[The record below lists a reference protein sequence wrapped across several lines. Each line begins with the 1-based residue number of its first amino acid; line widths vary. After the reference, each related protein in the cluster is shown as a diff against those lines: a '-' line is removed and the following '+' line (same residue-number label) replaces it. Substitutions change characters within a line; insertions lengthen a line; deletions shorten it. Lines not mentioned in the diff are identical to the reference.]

1 MKFEDE
7 LKDLEQ
13 EEVKSRHAF
22 KMLIDDLTAQT
33 EDSTARRDAKAQE
46 KAKTL
51 EAKAQA
57 ESDLAD
63 TTAAR
68 DADQKFLDDLTA
80 TCTQK
85 ASDFE
90 ERQALR
96 QGEIEAIM
104 KAIEILSSAAVSGNA
119 EKHLPTL
126 LQKKSTA
133 LPQLRSESLSPAQKR
148 VA

>member
-57 ESDLAD
+57 ESDLED

-68 DADQKFLDDLTA
+68 DADVKFLEDLTA
-80 TCTQK
+80 QCEQK

-90 ERQALR
+90 SRQALR

-104 KAIEILSSAAVSGNA
+104 KAIEILQSAAVSGNA

-126 LQKKSTA
+126 LQKKEKVT
-133 LPQLRSESLSPAQKR
+133 
-148 VA
+148 